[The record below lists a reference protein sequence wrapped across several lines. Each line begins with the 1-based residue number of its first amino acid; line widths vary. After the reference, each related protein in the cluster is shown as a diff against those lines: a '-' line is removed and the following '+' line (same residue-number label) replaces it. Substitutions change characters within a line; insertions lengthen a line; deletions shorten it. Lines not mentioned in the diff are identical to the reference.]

1 MPSALCGADE
11 SGGIMN
17 LEQIVVLALA
27 LLFLGGIAIVII
39 KSKQKQKVENVGN
52 LSGSKT
58 DVSIGVDER
67 KRETA
72 DRH

>member
-1 MPSALCGADE
+1 
-11 SGGIMN
+11 MN